1 MLTLKGLTPTGTL
14 PLGVLSGGRQT
25 LQTGEYGALPPWQLC
40 SCPTRC
46 SAAAGR
52 WGAAQPRGV
61 GGGFAVLVG
70 LRGAAWS
77 CGPFVLCLCAH
88 LLRWSPGTVGAAQ
101 LRAAAVGALPLPSVP
116 PTPQP
121 LREVQHR
128 RAHSSRPGC
137 TETPWAQ
144 SCPGGFPIADTAPPP
159 PSCSPQTPTEPPTA
173 EPRCS
178 ATELLLCVASEAKSA
193 AFGGG
198 NGVRKGRGST
208 LLEPSC
214 APTVGLRASEAPAPF
229 FGVGIQ
235 FSAPSCPLGSGGGSR
250 SALSPPLCGLSADVG
265 SLTAALLVFLSPF
278 LHATLLL
285 YCSHSRSC
293 RGTGRYGPRDPNC
306 VRVCVCVCVCV
317 CASQSSPASLG
328 SGITRR

>member
-101 LRAAAVGALPLPSVP
+101 LRAAAVGALPLPSAP

-159 PSCSPQTPTEPPTA
+159 PPAAPRPPLSLQQQSHDALPLSCS
-173 EPRCS
+173 S
-178 ATELLLCVASEAKSA
+178 ALHPKQKV
-193 AFGGG
+193 
-198 NGVRKGRGST
+198 
-208 LLEPSC
+208 
-214 APTVGLRASEAPAPF
+214 LRL
-229 FGVGIQ
+229 GVGM
-235 FSAPSCPLGSGGGSR
+235 GSGRAEAAPCWSP
-250 SALSPPLCGLSADVG
+250 AAPPLWG
-265 SLTAALLVFLSPF
+265 
-278 LHATLLL
+278 
-285 YCSHSRSC
+285 
-293 RGTGRYGPRDPNC
+293 
-306 VRVCVCVCVCV
+306 
-317 CASQSSPASLG
+317 
-328 SGITRR
+328 